1 MSEERVCLRCLLRES
16 GGADTLEDIRKRIE
30 KIHAY
35 DKADDEEYIRRLGI
49 CKECEALVSGTCMK
63 CGCYPE
69 FKAAFIRQRCP
80 QKKW

>member
-16 GGADTLEDIRKRIE
+16 GGADTLEDIKKRIE
-30 KIHAY
+30 RIHAY

>member
-35 DKADDEEYIRRLGI
+35 DKADDTS
-49 CKECEALVSGTCMK
+49 KQKSGN
-63 CGCYPE
+63 
-69 FKAAFIRQRCP
+69 IS
-80 QKKW
+80 